1 MFKNLRAHKEEGFTL
16 IELLITVVIL
26 AVIMG
31 IAIPIY
37 VNNKKSADSAAA
49 KSEVHEVA
57 VAISGGIG
65 TGDLA
70 TSDNTGAAALT
81 GVITYQGASQ
91 SVGGTTA
98 FVNTSNGKFSVSESD
113 GGTHF
118 WKATQAAS
126 VFLDTTASVA
136 ADVA

>member
-26 AVIMG
+26 TVIMG

-70 TSDNTGAAALT
+70 TSNNTGATALT
-81 GVITYQGASQ
+81 GVISYQGASQ

-98 FVNTSNGKFSVSESD
+98 FTNGTAFCVSEFVST
-113 GGTHF
+113 GHY
-118 WKATQAAS
+118 WKATEAS
-126 VFLDTTASVA
+126 SVA
-136 ADVA
+136 DSATACTAA